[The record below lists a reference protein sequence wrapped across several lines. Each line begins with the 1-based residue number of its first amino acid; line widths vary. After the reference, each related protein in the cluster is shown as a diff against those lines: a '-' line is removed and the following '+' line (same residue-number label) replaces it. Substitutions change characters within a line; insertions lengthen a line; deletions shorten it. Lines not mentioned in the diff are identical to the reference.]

1 MLESSPNKNKKKKNS
16 LRNID
21 DIFLILTYARP
32 SFDTLIAHADDFHK
46 IHFFH
51 LGPSASQSF
60 EGGASAAFRI
70 LVDSSLHCCLFWAMH
85 LRCSRSS
92 LVVSCN
98 VFSCSLDRSL
108 LRTTGSVVKG
118 RPRNFFPCV
127 AIIKFSC
134 EIFSSKISFLDVL
147 VTLHDGKLDT
157 DLYLKH
163 ADTFNYLQ

>member
-1 MLESSPNKNKKKKNS
+1 MGRKKVFNTLAKGGYRKKGGCDCT
-16 LRNID
+16 L
-21 DIFLILTYARP
+21 LTY
-32 SFDTLIAHADDFHK
+32 
-46 IHFFH
+46 
-51 LGPSASQSF
+51 LGPSASQSSD
-60 EGGASAAFRI
+60 GGASAAFRI

-127 AIIKFSC
+127 AK
-134 EIFSSKISFLDVL
+134 
-147 VTLHDGKLDT
+147 
-157 DLYLKH
+157 
-163 ADTFNYLQ
+163 